1 MDEFRVIYKEVDSEG
16 ILPRCLNTTR
26 TVVEGRQGSSC
37 NMEEA

>member
-16 ILPRCLNTTR
+16 ILPRCLNTTQ
-26 TVVEGRQGSSC
+26 TVEEERRGSSI